1 MGSTFFG
8 LNVALS
14 GIVTQQRAL
23 NTVSHNIT
31 NAGTPGYTRQRV
43 DLAAATAYPLPGI
56 NTAVG
61 PGQIGTGVVATQHSR
76 VRDQFADITV
86 RTQSA
91 LVGEWNARAAGLK
104 TLDTVIDEPGDT
116 GITALLSRYWS
127 AWQGLTTQP
136 DSAASREAVRAAGV
150 TLAQGMNDLHAK
162 LTATRDE
169 ADTRIAL
176 ETARV
181 NELASQI
188 NEVSRKIAVIVA
200 TGQEPNDLR
209 DLRDVL
215 VDQLSGFASIS
226 ISSTGL
232 DKVSI
237 AIGTQLLLDGTSDT
251 VNALAIDPLGNA
263 TVGGVG
269 VTLASGSIRG
279 QIQMRDAVIGGP
291 AGYIAQ
297 LDTLAGSI
305 AASVN
310 TLHST
315 GFGLDGS
322 TGNAFFTGTTADTL
336 AVSAP
341 VLASVDAIAASS
353 SAGGLPFDGDN
364 AVSIAQLQFL
374 VQSIGASTTTIDG
387 FYQQFVAKLGVDADQ
402 AYRMAQVQNGVL
414 DAALSRR
421 DSVSGVNLDEEAA
434 DMVRFTKSYNAAARM
449 VTAVDEMLE
458 TIISRMGIVGR

>member
-14 GIVTQQRAL
+14 GIVAQQRAL

-43 DLAAATAYPLPGI
+43 DLAAATAHPLPGL

-61 PGQIGTGVVATQHSR
+61 PGQIGTGVLATRHAR
-76 VRDQFADITV
+76 IRDQFADITV

-91 LVGEWNARAAGLK
+91 LVGEWNARAAALR
-104 TLDTVIDEPGDT
+104 TLDTLIDEPGDT
-116 GITALLSRYWS
+116 GITALLSRHWS

-136 DSAASREAVRAAGV
+136 DSAASREAVRASGV
-150 TLAQGMNDLHAK
+150 TLAQGLNDLHAK
-162 LTATRDE
+162 LLASRDE
-169 ADTRIAL
+169 AGARIAL
-176 ETARV
+176 ETSRV

-188 NEVSRKIAVIVA
+188 NEANRRIAVIVA

-209 DLRDVL
+209 DMRDVL
-215 VDQLSGFASIS
+215 VDELSGLASVA
-226 ISSTGL
+226 ISSTGH
-232 DKVSI
+232 DKISV
-237 AIGTQLLLDGTSDT
+237 ALGTQLLLDGTSDT
-251 VNALAIDPLGNA
+251 VNALAVDALGNV
-263 TVGGVG
+263 TVGGAG
-269 VTLASGSIRG
+269 VTLTGGSIRG
-279 QIQMRDAVIGGP
+279 HIEVRDTIIGGP
-291 AGYIAQ
+291 GGYIAQ
-297 LDTLAGSI
+297 LDTLAASI
-305 AASVN
+305 ASSVN
-310 TLHST
+310 AVHAG

-322 TGNAFFTGTTADTL
+322 TGNPFFTGATAQTL
-336 AVSAP
+336 SVAAP
-341 VLASVDAIAASS
+341 VLASVDAIAAAS
-353 SAGGLPFDGDN
+353 SAAGLPFDAGN

-374 VQSIGASTTTIDG
+374 VQPIGASTTTIDG
-387 FYQQFVAKLGVDADQ
+387 FHQQFVAKLGVDADQ
-402 AYRMAQVQNGVL
+402 AHRMSQVQEGVL
-414 DAALSRR
+414 DAAVSRR